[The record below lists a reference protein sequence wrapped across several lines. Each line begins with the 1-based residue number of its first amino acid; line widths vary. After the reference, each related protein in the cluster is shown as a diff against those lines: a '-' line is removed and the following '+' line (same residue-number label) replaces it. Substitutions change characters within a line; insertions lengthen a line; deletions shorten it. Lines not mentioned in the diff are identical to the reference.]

1 MLINDQAKGIPRTIN
16 VLADNALVAGFAL
29 EQRPVT
35 SALVRDVC
43 RDFDIQVSEEDA
55 DDTGLAATLFPEPA
69 TPSTSILERRPSED
83 PLESSHA
90 MASAN
95 EGGVDQTT
103 AGNVLGDVLP
113 RRRFSF

>member
-1 MLINDQAKGIPRTIN
+1 MLINDRAKGIPRTIN

-35 SALVRDVC
+35 SALVREVC
-43 RDFDIQVSEEDA
+43 RDFDIQVSRED
-55 DDTGLAATLFPEPA
+55 DDGTGLGATVLPDPA

-83 PLESSHA
+83 SLDSLQPMVSPSERSV
-90 MASAN
+90 
-95 EGGVDQTT
+95 ETT